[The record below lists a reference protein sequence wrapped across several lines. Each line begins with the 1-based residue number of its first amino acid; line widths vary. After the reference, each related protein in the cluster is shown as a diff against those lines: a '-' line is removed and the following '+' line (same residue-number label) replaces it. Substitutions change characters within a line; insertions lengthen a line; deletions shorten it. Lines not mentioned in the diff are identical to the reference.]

1 VKLLPVMLACLS
13 IATSIYPADQE
24 LNQLDMN
31 VDSFFN
37 LEAFFSEETPTSITS
52 QAATPGIRTDI
63 QDDSLRQKQLCII
76 WTPLEFEPGPRYIKW
91 KAFEAQYIKLENPAE
106 LWVYLAQANALL
118 RSTDLQEKHPEA
130 LEDLEHEKNKLLA
143 RWNLKK
149 TTADAPTARPHKKQ
163 RA

>member
-1 VKLLPVMLACLS
+1 MKLLPVMLACLS

-52 QAATPGIRTDI
+52 QAATPGIRTDM
-63 QDDSLRQKQLCII
+63 QDDSLRQKQLCIM
-76 WTPLEFEPGPRYIKW
+76 WTPLEFEPSPRYINW
-91 KAFEAQYIKLENPAE
+91 KAFEAQHINLDNPAQ
-106 LWVYLAQANALL
+106 LWVYLAQVNALL
-118 RSTDLQEKHPEA
+118 TSRDLQEKHAAA
-130 LEDLEHEKNKLLA
+130 LRNLEHEKNNLLA

-149 TTADAPTARPHKKQ
+149 TTADAPTVRPHKKQ
-163 RA
+163 RV